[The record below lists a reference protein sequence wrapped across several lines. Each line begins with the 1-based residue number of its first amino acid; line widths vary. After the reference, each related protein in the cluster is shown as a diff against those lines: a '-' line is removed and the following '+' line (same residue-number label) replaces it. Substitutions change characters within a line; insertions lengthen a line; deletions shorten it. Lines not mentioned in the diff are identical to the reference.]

1 MIRPGALRRRA
12 RRRRATPRAGSAHG
26 FTLLEVMLAL
36 ALLGMALT
44 VLIKS
49 AAGNIFNAQQAH
61 MMGVVTDLARGK
73 MYDLEEKLL
82 KDGFTDTEQHEE
94 DLTFSD
100 EGWPSIHYSYKI
112 ELVELPA
119 WEQLQKLAQ
128 GQGSGAGSGSAV
140 KHGSGASSAGASSAG
155 ASSAGASSDSGD
167 SSDGVPAGFG
177 ASVLGGFMSQIGGLA
192 GFGGGGI
199 GSLSG
204 TGKGNADIASGLGAS
219 FVQSQYTMFQ
229 QILKDSIRRV
239 TLTVTWQIMGSA
251 RDMKVSAFFSDAGAM
266 DKVLNGLGSQELGSG
281 AGSGTGGGTPVPPK
295 TPGAP

>member
-12 RRRRATPRAGSAHG
+12 PRRRATPRAHG

-140 KHGSGASSAGASSAG
+140 KHGSGAGSSSGIG
-155 ASSAGASSDSGD
+155 GDSGD

-177 ASVLGGFMSQIGGLA
+177 GSVLGGFMSQIGGLA

-239 TLTVTWQIMGSA
+239 TLTVTWQVMGSA

-281 AGSGTGGGTPVPPK
+281 SGTGSGSGSGK
-295 TPGAP
+295 L

>member
-1 MIRPGALRRRA
+1 MIRPRSIRRSA
-12 RRRRATPRAGSAHG
+12 PRRRATPRAGSAHG

-140 KHGSGASSAGASSAG
+140 KHGSG

>member
-1 MIRPGALRRRA
+1 MIRPRSIRRSA
-12 RRRRATPRAGSAHG
+12 PRRRATPRAGSAPG

-140 KHGSGASSAGASSAG
+140 KHGSGAGSSSGIG
-155 ASSAGASSDSGD
+155 GDSGD

-177 ASVLGGFMSQIGGLA
+177 GSVLGGFMSQIGGLA

-281 AGSGTGGGTPVPPK
+281 SGTGSGSGSGK
-295 TPGAP
+295 L